1 MNPPGLGERQRAG
14 HNCIYGDQMTSNNS
28 PFFDKKLFIK
38 LAHPPWS
45 EGPRLDYKQE
55 VFSCRNDEEKFKFI
69 KVLIAL
75 ANVSRRIGQASYIL
89 FGVEDKTFEIM
100 DIRDQYVGN
109 KISAIWDNPKV
120 GFQAKQRECVID
132 RLIMIAKDWIAPE
145 IPNFDYEYGDIDG
158 KFVSYMII
166 KPTLTSKPFSIR
178 RQFNNFLEGTV
189 FIRKGSNSLPVN
201 PSETDYVLPISSS
214 AYLSRQDWEQIIN
227 YQLAGDF
234 WDSINLFPTIELFV
248 DDNPPTP
255 ALNYLRNSLLENPQ
269 KTMLIGNLG
278 MGKSVLLRKLAYSIA
293 DTAKNSIF
301 FLRTYYGEDNNG
313 DENWI
318 ASIANE
324 VEVLPQTT
332 VPLFFNLRFSFTTES
347 ELENYLVHNIYEKTG
362 VDLKSGIQSLF
373 KIPGSKWAL
382 ILDGLDEL
390 RISHISGPILRS
402 WIEKL
407 PRNVSVCVSSRP
419 NDECPESFNIVT
431 LSAIHQ
437 NDVAGFIINSIK
449 SKIGDEI
456 YEYDPNTIFEISK
469 WLDNNQ
475 EIFPLIN
482 NLRAIQAFLNLLI
495 PMPNPQV
502 EVDSNKVI
510 FESKTLESP
519 SSFTSKIKKG
529 DLPVISE
536 LLIMGDDSLLDSIHE
551 TETTETELKKII
563 MPHLALAYKFIV
575 DYIEEE
581 EIKRRQDFGINT
593 KKVAEQARMNLEK
606 IAWNSDWSSN
616 EINMSK
622 HPEQYLDQRMS
633 IWYEETGFFITTSPK
648 NPYIYKYACT
658 ALMFFF
664 AAEFA
669 FFTKNTLEDIKSDR
683 KRRFPQEGF
692 PNQETKKVLMMLN
705 QLRIENGKNE
715 FTFS

>member
-1 MNPPGLGERQRAG
+1 M
-14 HNCIYGDQMTSNNS
+14 ISNNS

-38 LAHPPWS
+38 LAHPPWN

-75 ANVSRRIGQASYIL
+75 ANVSRRIGKASYIL
-89 FGVEDKTFEIM
+89 FGVKDKTYEIM
-100 DIRDQYVGN
+100 DVSDQYVGN
-109 KISAIWDNPKV
+109 KISAIWDNPTV
-120 GFQAKQRECVID
+120 GFQVKQRECIID

-145 IPNFDYEYGDIDG
+145 TPNFEYEYGDIDG

-166 KPTLTSKPFSIR
+166 KPTFTSKPFSIR

-201 PSETDYVLPISSS
+201 PSESDCVLPISSS

-234 WDSINLFPTIELFV
+234 WDSANLFPTIELYV
-248 DDNPPTP
+248 ENDSPIP
-255 ALNYLRNSLLENPQ
+255 ALNYLKNALLDNPQ

-293 DTAKNSIF
+293 DIAKQTIF
-301 FLRTYYGEDNNG
+301 SLRAYYGEDNNG
-313 DENWI
+313 SENQI
-318 ASIANE
+318 VSIANE
-324 VEVLPQTT
+324 IEVLPQTT

-347 ELENYLVHNIYEKTG
+347 ELEKYLTHDICEKTG
-362 VDLKSGIQSLF
+362 IDLKSGIQSLF
-373 KIPGSKWAL
+373 NISGSKWAL

-390 RISHISGPILRS
+390 RINHISGPILRS

-407 PRNVSVCVSSRP
+407 PRNVSVCISSRP

-431 LSAIHQ
+431 ISAIHQ
-437 NDVAGFIINSIK
+437 NDVARFIINSIK
-449 SKIGDEI
+449 SKISNEM
-456 YEYDPNTIFEISK
+456 YEYDPNTIFDISK

-616 EINMSK
+616 EINMSEY
-622 HPEQYLDQRMS
+622 PEQYLDERIS
-633 IWYEETGFFITTSPK
+633 LWYEETGFFITTSPK
-648 NPYIYKYACT
+648 NPYIYKYACIE
-658 ALMFFF
+658 LMFFF

-683 KRRFPQEGF
+683 KRGFPQEGF
-692 PNQETKKVLMMLN
+692 PNQETKKVLLMLN